1 MRGVYDD
8 YCCYLLNGR
17 FNPAYAG
24 SIIKNDCSRH
34 IIKVQPRVCGE
45 YVLMILTGAVER
57 GSTPR
62 MRGVFAGSLYH
73 LIDVRFNP
81 AYAGSISFAL
91 GLLQFCKVQPR
102 VCGEYPVVVLSVLF
116 CLGSTPRMRGVY
128 LNLYQIT
135 SQIRFNPA
143 YAGSIAPRQRS
154 SQHAQVQPRVCGE
167 YLRKPTLQAKNKG
180 STPRMRGVYKNDNN
194 RLCQHRFNPAYAGS
208 IQSFVVKLSHQ

>member
-1 MRGVYDD
+1 MQTFS
-8 YCCYLLNGR
+8 N
-17 FNPAYAG
+17 
-24 SIIKNDCSRH
+24 RH
-34 IIKVQPRVCGE
+34 
-45 YVLMILTGAVER
+45 
-57 GSTPR
+57 
-62 MRGVFAGSLYH
+62 
-73 LIDVRFNP
+73 RFNP

-167 YLRKPTLQAKNKG
+167 YILPYSFLGNATG
-180 STPRMRGVYKNDNN
+180 STPRMRGVFINN
-194 RLCQHRFNPAYAGS
+194 KQLHHSIRFNPAYAGS
-208 IQSFVVKLSHQ
+208 ILKKS

>member
-1 MRGVYDD
+1 
-8 YCCYLLNGR
+8 
-17 FNPAYAG
+17 
-24 SIIKNDCSRH
+24 
-34 IIKVQPRVCGE
+34 
-45 YVLMILTGAVER
+45 MILTGAVER

-81 AYAGSISFAL
+81 AYAGSIKAT
-91 GLLQFCKVQPR
+91 CK
-102 VCGEYPVVVLSVLF
+102 LSAIDT
-116 CLGSTPRMRGVY
+116 GSTPRMRGVY

-167 YLRKPTLQAKNKG
+167 YILPYSFLGNATG
-180 STPRMRGVYKNDNN
+180 STPRMRGVYHLYAFGVPFFRFNPAYAGSIIHKPQAKHIYQVQPRVCGEYPCNCPLDGLYTGSTPRMRGVFMT
-194 RLCQHRFNPAYAGS
+194 RLFFSSWYRFNPAYAGS
-208 IQSFVVKLSHQ
+208 IQKLTHLCMSM